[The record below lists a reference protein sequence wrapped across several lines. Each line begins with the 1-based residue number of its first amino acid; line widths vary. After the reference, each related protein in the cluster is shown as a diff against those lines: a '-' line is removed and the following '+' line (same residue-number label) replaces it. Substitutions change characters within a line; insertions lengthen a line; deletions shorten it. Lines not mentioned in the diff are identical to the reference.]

1 MIINLAQTVAL
12 IPGMARC
19 CNCCG
24 NIARNEAGNH
34 IKIFFPHVSFSG
46 LILSISD
53 LLNDPRITELILSY
67 TAAFFASLIASY
79 FSLKSFMSIME
90 KGNLVYFS
98 MYCFIV
104 GAVVL
109 IFT

>member
-1 MIINLAQTVAL
+1 MGCHVKDAIIINLAQTVAL

-19 CNCCG
+19 G

-34 IKIFFPHVSFSG
+34 IKISFPHVSFNG

-79 FSLKSFMSIME
+79 FSLKWFM
-90 KGNLVYFS
+90 
-98 MYCFIV
+98 
-104 GAVVL
+104 
-109 IFT
+109 